1 MLSSLEPIVNYRM
14 TFMSELGTRLGEVL
28 ARARMSQS
36 ALAHRIGASPSFVS
50 AVVRGLK
57 IPGAEFLLSVKRE
70 LGVTIDWL
78 LAGEGAPYAAPVDIE
93 LARGL
98 LTKTELVPLAVQ
110 ENQPAARAL
119 LRALVPTANLGMPEV
134 GQEAGVDELLANL
147 TRRNEEFVAALSI
160 YNQIVHVPKGEWDRA
175 IARILEGLVHEKSP
189 PRIHGELMS
198 LATAAQRPPP
208 ASTAEINWDARV
220 EAKASPASEPAT
232 REAPRKRR
240 ARKKPASS
248 RA

>member
-1 MLSSLEPIVNYRM
+1 
-14 TFMSELGTRLGEVL
+14 MSGLGTRLGEVL
-28 ARARMSQS
+28 ARARLSQS
-36 ALAHRIGASPSFVS
+36 GLAHRIGASPSFVS
-50 AVVRGLK
+50 AVVRGIK

-70 LGVTIDWL
+70 LGVTTDWL
-78 LAGEGAPYAAPVDIE
+78 LTGEGAPYAAPVDIE

-119 LRALVPTANLGMPEV
+119 LRALVPTANLGMPEG
-134 GQEAGVDELLANL
+134 GQEAGVDELLDNL
-147 TRRNEEFVAALSI
+147 ARHNEEFVAALSI
-160 YNQIVHVPKGEWDRA
+160 YNQIVHVPRGEWDRA

-208 ASTAEINWDARV
+208 ASTAQINWDRTPPGGA
-220 EAKASPASEPAT
+220 EASALPEPAT
-232 REAPRKRR
+232 GEAPRKGR
-240 ARKKPASS
+240 ARKKPAPP